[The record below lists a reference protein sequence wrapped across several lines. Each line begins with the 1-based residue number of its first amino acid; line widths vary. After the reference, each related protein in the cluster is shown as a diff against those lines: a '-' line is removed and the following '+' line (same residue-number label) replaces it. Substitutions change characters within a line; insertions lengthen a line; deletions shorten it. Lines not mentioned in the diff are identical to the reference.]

1 LPSLATVE
9 QIGALAVATGWLML
23 TGGIITGMLWSAAL
37 GRGFWHN
44 DPKEILA
51 GLTWLLYTVLF
62 VDRTMRLWRGR
73 RAAWIGIMGFALVL
87 CTFLGAR
94 YLGGYHVFN

>member
-1 LPSLATVE
+1 
-9 QIGALAVATGWLML
+9 ML

>member
-1 LPSLATVE
+1 
-9 QIGALAVATGWLML
+9 
-23 TGGIITGMLWSAAL
+23 
-37 GRGFWHN
+37 
-44 DPKEILA
+44 
-51 GLTWLLYTVLF
+51 
-62 VDRTMRLWRGR
+62 MRLWRGR